1 MAATSID
8 GIVLEK
14 LEAMFLASAT
24 FSAEA
29 TGSNHIH
36 FGDIQDFANQS
47 VTPRPVVLLMI
58 DDDNAPLI
66 AGGDQNFLRN
76 HGRVSF
82 KVFRNNPT
90 GVMTQNDVYLNQLD
104 FVSNVLEEVANYQ
117 WPDNQNTLGVVRI
130 VLDVFGEAAEEYWES
145 LGRFYETSGWIHWG
159 DEDFRHG

>member
-14 LEAMFLASAT
+14 LQTMFLASAT
-24 FSAEA
+24 FAGEA

-36 FGDIQDFANQS
+36 FGDIGAFENQS

-58 DDDNAPLI
+58 DDDNARLI

-76 HGRVSF
+76 GGRVAF
-82 KVFRNNPT
+82 KVFRNNPPSLT
-90 GVMTQNDVYLNQLD
+90 EQNDIYLDQLD
-104 FVSNVLEEVANYQ
+104 FVSAVLREVADQ
-117 WPDNQNTLGVVRI
+117 AGDDDNLGITRI
-130 VLDVFGEAAEEYWES
+130 TLDVFGEAAEEYWES

-159 DEDFRHG
+159 DEDLRRG

>member
-14 LEAMFLASAT
+14 LETTFLASAT
-24 FSAEA
+24 FAAEA

-36 FGDIQDFANQS
+36 FGDVVDFANQA
-47 VTPRPVVLLMI
+47 VTPRPLVLLMI

-76 HGRVSF
+76 HGRVQF

-90 GVMTQNDVYLNQLD
+90 GLNQKDTYLDQLD
-104 FVSNVLEEVANYQ
+104 FVSKVLQEVAAQ
-117 WPDNQNTLGVVRI
+117 AGDDDNLGITRI
-130 VLDVFGEAAEEYWES
+130 VLDVFGEAAEEYWET

-159 DEDFRHG
+159 DEDFRRG

>member
-14 LEAMFLASAT
+14 LETMFLASAT
-24 FSAEA
+24 FAGEA

-47 VTPRPVVLLMI
+47 VTPRPALLLMI

-66 AGGDQNFLRN
+66 AGGDQNFLRT
-76 HGRVSF
+76 HGRVAF

-90 GVMTQNDVYLNQLD
+90 GVTAQNDIYLNQLD
-104 FVSNVLEEVANYQ
+104 FVSAVLREVADQ
-117 WPDNQNTLGVVRI
+117 AADDDNLGITRI
-130 VLDVFGEAAEEYWES
+130 VLDVFGESAEEYWES
-145 LGRFYETSGWIHWG
+145 LGRFYETSGWIQWG
-159 DEDFRHG
+159 DEDFRRG